1 MIFERLINEFETLSS
16 SVHKLK
22 ETINYG
28 KYPNEQEIPAVEME
42 LLQKQLEAMQSYEKA
57 LMKRIELL
65 MERLAM
71 GEEHGKIINE
81 HYRWSTN

>member
-1 MIFERLINEFETLSS
+1 MIFERLINEFKTLSS

-28 KYPNEQEIPAVEME
+28 KYSNEQEIPAVEME
-42 LLQKQLEAMQSYEKA
+42 LLQEQLEAMQSYEKA

-65 MERLAM
+65 MERLAK
-71 GEEHGKIINE
+71 GE
-81 HYRWSTN
+81 

>member
-16 SVHKLK
+16 SVHELK

-28 KYPNEQEIPAVEME
+28 KYPNGQEIPAVEME

-65 MERLAM
+65 MERLAK
-71 GEEHGKIINE
+71 GE
-81 HYRWSTN
+81 